1 MSIDFMKLS
10 INWLKEYV
18 TINKSADEIAE
29 TLTMIGN
36 EVEDVITSG
45 EIPGVIVA
53 EIKEITPHPNA
64 DKLQLTKI
72 DDGKNILNVV
82 CGAPNI
88 QEGQK
93 IFLATVGTK
102 LPDPTNND
110 FFEIK
115 KSKIRGEISEG
126 MICSEKE
133 LGISDD
139 HDGIMV
145 LPNDYRLGSSISDYF
160 AETVLEI
167 DVTPNRVD
175 CLSIIGLA
183 RDLSAKYSQKLNFD
197 YKVNYPSDENTS
209 TIEILD
215 KEICNRYTGIRIESV
230 KIQESPDWLK
240 KRLISIGERPI
251 NNVVDITNYVMFEL
265 GQPLHAFDYDKIS
278 GDKIYV
284 RKSKAREKILT
295 LDGESRE
302 LPEDSIVIA
311 DNKRPIG
318 LAGIMGGQSS
328 EISSNTTNVFLEAA
342 NFNSSKIRSTSKKLG
357 LSTEASMRFE
367 RNLDPK
373 LAIYGLSRAA
383 DLIVELAGGN
393 IDQKIQDNFP
403 SKTNDEKIILYKNK
417 LKNHLGLDIPNK
429 QIDQTLN
436 NLNFQFTFDHNKEV
450 WAINRPFW
458 RTDIQI
464 PEDIHEEIARIIGYD
479 EIPLTY
485 LSGSVP
491 RWEPNRSLDIKYISQ
506 DLMVGA
512 GLSESI
518 SYSAISEKQLSFTPN
533 LFDLGEKITLSNPI
547 SKEYSVLRKSLI
559 PSLISAASRNSN
571 NWKGPIK
578 LFEIGNVFFE
588 LESKVVEKTMLSA
601 ILTGPRQEISL
612 NSESSKLD
620 YFDIKGILEM
630 LSKNLNFDFEVK
642 EYDDKLFSEKSS
654 LIYNRNIDENI
665 GCMGEL
671 SKETIEIN
679 NFSSS
684 EVIAF
689 EIDLSKIIR
698 CQDKF
703 VYKDFSQ
710 YPQAHRD
717 LSLIID
723 RNVNFSQIEKIVY
736 SENLVEDCLIFDI
749 YEGDEIPEGKRSIS
763 IRVNY
768 QSPNETLSSKKLEK
782 IEKNILV
789 KLEKTL
795 GIYIREQ

>member
-403 SKTNDEKIILYKNK
+403 SKTNDEKIILHKNK